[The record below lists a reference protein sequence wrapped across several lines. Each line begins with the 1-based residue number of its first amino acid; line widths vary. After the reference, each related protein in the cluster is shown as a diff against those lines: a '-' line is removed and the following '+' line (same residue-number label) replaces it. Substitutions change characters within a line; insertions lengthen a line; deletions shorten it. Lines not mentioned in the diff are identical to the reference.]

1 MTWFRRK
8 TNEGSNPSQS
18 VKIDN
23 GEIAKAVMR
32 NAYLPFKYKIFP
44 VTVETW
50 TSNSTAS
57 NTPGEVVESPGA
69 LERLRK
75 YLDEN
80 GVDWF
85 RAFDR
90 DVIILRMPSG
100 DEVVIDGFIFVK
112 FTNQQD
118 IVDYIMNQLDKFQE

>member
-18 VKIDN
+18 VKFDPVI
-23 GEIAKAVMR
+23 EAAKEVIR
-32 NAYLPFKYKIFP
+32 NTYTPVSMYLPINTK
-44 VTVETW
+44 TW
-50 TSNSTAS
+50 TSNTTSK
-57 NTPGEVVESPGA
+57 GIESPGA
-69 LERLRK
+69 LARLRK
-75 YLDEN
+75 YLEEN
-80 GVDWF
+80 GVDWY

-100 DEVVIDGFIFVK
+100 DEVVIDGFIFTK

-118 IVDYIMNQLDKFQE
+118 IVDYIMNQLDKYAE